1 MKRIYTP
8 LQICFL
14 LILLVA
20 CEKFTEPLAF
30 APEFKLNEASDVSR
44 LSAVISGKITPNGG
58 EIREYGFVYGE
69 YENLANATEVAF
81 EGNPSGEVVTQLY
94 NLDPDTKYYYQL
106 YAGSGV
112 TRVSSEV
119 KSFTTNASDAPKM
132 TKVVE
137 LDKNEQSVTVSCQ
150 LTDDGGYDVIM
161 MGIAYRRSDSQKYS
175 MTIYDEPTTESFTL
189 TVDGLEA
196 GTSYYVC
203 GFAISRG
210 GIGYGAETGITTED
224 SEAPVVTTG
233 SIVEYGGSWLIAN
246 AQQLSE
252 GFSPVVERGF
262 CYSSTSTMPT
272 LTDGYVT
279 AEGTA
284 NELFSAKITGLQ
296 SATTYY
302 VRAYAR
308 NGTKVGY
315 GKVVEVTTKQLTAPT
330 FSDVTIEDVTAHSFR
345 LLATVSNGNG
355 IIQEKGVCWSVVNVN
370 PEKSD
375 NFLAAEDITSGTLD
389 VSVNKLEHNTQYYV
403 RPYAINE
410 AGISYGEVVTVTTLI
425 DPVPGEDD
433 NVSPE
438 M

>member
-30 APEFKLNEASDVSR
+30 APEFKLNEATDVTR

-58 EIREYGFVYGE
+58 EIREYGFAYGE
-69 YENLANATEVAF
+69 YENMANATEVAF
-81 EGNPSGEVVTQLY
+81 EGNPSGDVEVTLN

-112 TRVSSEV
+112 TRVVSEV

-132 TKVVE
+132 TKVTE

-150 LTDDGGYDVIM
+150 LTDDGGYEVIM
-161 MGIAYRRSDSQKYS
+161 MGIAYRRADSQKYS

-210 GIGYGAETGITTED
+210 GIGYGAETSITTED

-345 LLATVSNGNG
+345 LLATVGNGNG
-355 IIQEKGVCWSVVNVN
+355 IIQEKGVCWSVVNAN

-410 AGISYGEVVTVTTLI
+410 AGISYGEVATVTTLI